1 MKFVVNSLLLLKK
14 LHSISGVISSNN
26 TLPIL
31 DDFLFSLED
40 SVLTI
45 TASDI
50 ETTAFVTLELE
61 LAEEPGRVTV
71 PAKMLLDVLKNLPDS
86 PVNFSVDHSNLAIE
100 LSASDGKYRF
110 TGHNADEYP
119 QLPVIED
126 PAVIELPAS
135 LLASAISKTIFATGN
150 DEMRPMM
157 SGVFFELTTDYVN
170 FVATD
175 AHKLVRYRRT
185 DARAE
190 QSASFIMPRK
200 SLNMLKTLLG
210 IEDDLVKIEY
220 NYTNSSFTMA
230 SGAKMVARLIDGK
243 YPAYEAVIPKDNPFV
258 LTIDRVI
265 LLNAVKRVSLFAN
278 QSTHQIRFKI
288 TGQELQLSAEDIDF
302 SNEAIERLRCNYEGA
317 DLEIGFNSKF
327 MLDMLNNLDSSE
339 ISLLL
344 SAPNRA
350 GILTPVNNEN
360 ESEDILMLV
369 MPVMLGNNY

>member
-31 DDFLFSLED
+31 DDFLFSLQD
-40 SVLTI
+40 SVLTV

-50 ETTAFVTLELE
+50 ETTAFVSLNLEM
-61 LAEEPGRVTV
+61 ADEPGDVTV

-86 PVNFSVDHSNLAIE
+86 PVNFSVDPANLVIE
-100 LSASDGKYRF
+100 LTASDGKYRF
-110 TGHNADEYP
+110 TGHNANEYP
-119 QLPVIED
+119 QLPLIED
-126 PAVIELPAS
+126 PATVELTGS
-135 LLASAISKTIFATGN
+135 LLSSAIGKTIFATGS

-157 SGVFFELTTDYVN
+157 SGVFFELSPEYMN

-175 AHKLVRYRRT
+175 AHRLVRYRRL
-185 DARAE
+185 DAKAE
-190 QSASFIMPRK
+190 QYAAFIMPRK
-200 SLNMLKTLLG
+200 SLNLLKNLLG
-210 IEDDLVKIEY
+210 DEDELVKVEY
-220 NYTNSSFTMA
+220 NFTNASFTLPDNA
-230 SGAKMVARLIDGK
+230 RMVARLIDGK
-243 YPAYEAVIPKDNPFV
+243 YPAYEAVIPKDNPYK
-258 LTIDRVI
+258 LTVDRLA

-288 TGQELQLSAEDIDF
+288 SGQELQLSAEDIDF
-302 SNEAIERLRCNYEGA
+302 SNEAVERLRCNYEGA

-327 MLDMLNNLDSSE
+327 LLDMLNNMDTEE
-339 ISLLL
+339 INLLL

-360 ESEDILMLV
+360 ENEDILMLV
-369 MPVMLGNNY
+369 MPVMLGNTY